1 MDGET
6 LEAGNSMTQ
15 QTAATR
21 AVSVR
26 RRIAVRLLIYI
37 LLFSVLVTL
46 ASTAVQLALEYR
58 RDMTA
63 IETRLEEVRST
74 ALGSLAGSLWRLDGV
89 QLRLQLEGLLHLPD
103 MRALEVRETYTGLSA
118 PLVVAVGH
126 RGTGAVIAREYPIIH
141 PERGP
146 SRPIGTLFVEVGL
159 DAVYDRLLYS
169 GLIIL
174 ATQGVKVFLVSLFTL
189 FIVWRL
195 VTRHLIAMAAFL
207 DAYDVRRALPELR
220 LKRRARSGGD
230 ELDRVVAAFNGLCV
244 SLQRAYADL
253 RDANVALERD
263 IEERRAAEAEIV
275 RLNAVLEQ
283 RVHQRTAELEAA
295 NNELAA
301 FTHSVSHD
309 LRAPLRRI
317 EGFGRALAEEY
328 RAALGDNGGHYLERI
343 RAGVAEMGDMVDA
356 FLELAR
362 ASRGEMA
369 PEPVDLSALARE
381 VAADLAEREPDRK
394 VALSVEPGLSVRG
407 DRRLLKAALTN
418 LLDNAWKYT
427 REAANPAVR
436 VGRLAVDG
444 RTAFFVRDN
453 GIGFDPAFASRLF
466 RPFNRL
472 HPGEQYEGCGIGL
485 ATVQRIVAR
494 HGGRVWAEGMPG
506 QGATILFTCW
516 DGAGTWDRPDPP
528 PPEADGQQNNV
539 EAAWPGR

>member
-6 LEAGNSMTQ
+6 LRAEGGLTQ
-15 QTAATR
+15 AAPAMA

-26 RRIAVRLLIYI
+26 RRIAVRLLVYI
-37 LLFSVLVTL
+37 LLFSLLVTVL
-46 ASTAVQLALEYR
+46 STALQLALEYR
-58 RDMTA
+58 RDMAA
-63 IETRLEEVRST
+63 IDTRLEEIRTT
-74 ALGSLAGSLWRLDGV
+74 ALSSLAGSLWRLDAG

-103 MRALEVRETYTGLSA
+103 LRALEVRESYTGLSA
-118 PLVVAVGH
+118 PLVVSVG
-126 RGTGAVIAREYPIIH
+126 RRDDGAVIAREYPIIH

-146 SRPIGTLFVEVGL
+146 GRPIGTLYVEVGL
-159 DAVYDRLLYS
+159 DGVYGRLLQS
-169 GLIIL
+169 GLFIL

-207 DAYDVRRALPELR
+207 DSYDVRRALPELR
-220 LKRRARSGGD
+220 LARRGRGDGD

-253 RDANVALERD
+253 REANAALERD
-263 IEERRAAEAEIV
+263 IEDRRAAENEIA

-283 RVHQRTAELEAA
+283 RVRQRTAELEAA

-317 EGFGRALAEEY
+317 EGFGRALAEEC
-328 RAALGDNGGHYLERI
+328 RVGLGERGGHYLERI
-343 RAGVAEMGDMVDA
+343 RAGVAEMGDMVEA

-369 PEPVDLSALARE
+369 PEPVDLSALTRE
-381 VAADLAEREPDRK
+381 VAAELAERDPDRK
-394 VALSVEPGLSVRG
+394 VALSVEPGLSMRG
-407 DRRLLKAALTN
+407 DRRLLKAVLTN

-427 REAANPAVR
+427 RDTAQPTVR
-436 VGRLAVDG
+436 VGRTVADG
-444 RTAFFVRDN
+444 RTVFFVRDN
-453 GIGFDPAFASRLF
+453 GIGFDPAFAAALF

-472 HPGEQYEGCGIGL
+472 HPGERYEGCGIGL

-494 HGGRVWAEGMPG
+494 HGGRVWAEGAPG

-516 DGAGTWDRPDPP
+516 EGAGAWDAPVPAP
-528 PPEADGQQNNV
+528 GMTEA
-539 EAAWPGR
+539 AAWPGR